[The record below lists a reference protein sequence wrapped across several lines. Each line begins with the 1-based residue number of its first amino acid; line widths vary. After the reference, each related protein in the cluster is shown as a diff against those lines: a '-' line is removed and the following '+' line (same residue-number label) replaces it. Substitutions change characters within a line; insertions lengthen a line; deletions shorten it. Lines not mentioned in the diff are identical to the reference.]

1 MKETQRWMR
10 LILALA
16 ALLLAGIIYAWSF
29 FKVPLAELF
38 AGAGNAQLQLNYT
51 LTLCFFCLGGLASG
65 FLAKKL
71 CIRARML
78 AGAALVCVG
87 FIIVSRLSGE
97 SLFMLYLGYGVMAGT
112 GIGFVYNTVIST
124 TNAWFPDRKGLAS
137 GVMMLGF
144 GFSAMVLGNLASA
157 LFGPMG
163 WRNVFLMYALVIG
176 ACLAVIGWVM
186 RLPGEGEVP
195 AVAAAAAADSVDYDT
210 KAMVKRPSFWML
222 FTSVTLICVTGSV
235 AIGQSR
241 DMIISIDAG
250 ATAMAA
256 MGASMIS
263 VMNGVGRMIWGAL
276 FDKLGLRR
284 TQYLLCVISV
294 AAPAAIWAGLNAGS
308 VALCFAGLCL
318 TGISYSYAPTATS
331 TFALAFYGRKH
342 FAMNFPVLN
351 LTLLAASFVPTL
363 VSGMAFS
370 AVYVLMMALAL
381 AGAAL
386 NIALKKA

>member
-1 MKETQRWMR
+1 MKQRWMR

-38 AGAGNAQLQLNYT
+38 SGAGNVQLQLNYT

-71 CIRARML
+71 CIRGRMCI
-78 AGAALVCVG
+78 GAALVCLG
-87 FIIVSRLSGE
+87 FIIVSRLSGR
-97 SLFMLYLGYGVMAGT
+97 SLIMLYLGYGVMAGT

-144 GFSAMVLGNLASA
+144 GFSAMALGNLASA

-163 WRNVFLMYALVIG
+163 WRSVFFMYALVIG
-176 ACLAVIGWVM
+176 ACLAVIGCVM
-186 RLPGEGEVP
+186 RMPKPGETP
-195 AVAAAAAADSVDYDT
+195 DAAAVSAEESVDYDT

-222 FTSVTLICVTGSV
+222 FIAVTIICVTGSV

-241 DMIISIDAG
+241 ELIISIDSG

-263 VMNGVGRMIWGAL
+263 VMNGAGRMIWGAL

-294 AAPAAIWAGLNAGS
+294 AAPVAIWAGLNAGS
-308 VALCFAGLCL
+308 VALCFIGLCL

-342 FAMNFPVLN
+342 FAMNFPVMN

-363 VSGMAFS
+363 VSAMQLRT
-370 AVYVLMMALAL
+370 VYVLMIALAL

-386 NIALKKA
+386 NIALKRA